1 MLHMSIEPATREG
14 ANRLHTHPAKSHKLL
29 SHSQMKYK
37 RALTWA
43 AGYGSKPK
51 AQTRLWAK
59 MDSDHKNPLHKFV
72 HVEAN
77 KGVRRVSL
85 TAWTYRCGQRRVPN
99 ASTSWQH

>member
-1 MLHMSIEPATREG
+1 MLHMSIEPATKEG

-51 AQTRLWAK
+51 SPNKTLGQNGLGSQKIHFTNLSMWKPTRE
-59 MDSDHKNPLHKFV
+59 SEGYP
-72 HVEAN
+72 
-77 KGVRRVSL
+77 
-85 TAWTYRCGQRRVPN
+85 
-99 ASTSWQH
+99 